1 MVRPGTF
8 LPPPIN
14 FGDSLKIVILGLM
27 GFLTFAAVTHL
38 KPWRLT
44 ILYMVLFVLMMWD
57 VYNYWW
63 CSLFRM
69 CVCYDAYCY
78 ICLNFQVHIQQW
90 IDFASFEIVANI
102 LAFYRPAIGR
112 AVFRPPVSYI
122 LFYYGIVLILFW
134 HLNDDQA

>member
-1 MVRPGTF
+1 MFITTDG
-8 LPPPIN
+8 
-14 FGDSLKIVILGLM
+14 
-27 GFLTFAAVTHL
+27 
-38 KPWRLT
+38 
-44 ILYMVLFVLMMWD
+44 VLSF
-57 VYNYWW
+57 
-63 CSLFRM
+63 CM

-78 ICLNFQVHIQQW
+78 ICLNFRVHIQHW

-102 LAFYRPAIGR
+102 LAFYRPGIGR